1 MKKIF
6 GISIFGGIEIF
17 TYFYLNVKD
26 MEMFFMVWSFI
37 ALLFVI
43 YNIFS
48 PSKSFVGANP
58 ASVFAKNMAETVMMK
73 NRKSNSTSL
82 YKIKKNI
89 KIIIYLMY
97 FLINLILFI
106 FVVYTK
112 YYT

>member
-6 GISIFGGIEIF
+6 GVSLFGGIEIF
-17 TYFYLNVKD
+17 TYFFFNVKD

-48 PSKSFVGANP
+48 PSKCFVGANP
-58 ASVFAKNMAETVMMK
+58 TNVFAKNMAETIMMK
-73 NRKSNSTSL
+73 NKNNNSSSF

-89 KIIIYLMY
+89 KVIIYLMY

-106 FVVYTK
+106 FVVYAK
-112 YYT
+112 YYS